1 MTISYPPSLTFLG
14 DSRMQSREI
23 CVFPVYLLRGHVP
36 CNRFSFLLHRPRIG
50 ASNSSASSF
59 FLSFLFPLFTRI
71 ETRTTFSR
79 SFTREGRKV
88 YVFFYEEWMDRLW
101 IMKTECCCPFRR
113 FQRFSM
119 RGKQI
124 SSGVCGTFIRGLKR
138 RKYRYFENV
147 FRLEERLV

>member
-59 FLSFLFPLFTRI
+59 FLSFLFPPLFYANRDKDNFFSILYAGGDICLLLRRMDGPVMDYENGVLSTF
-71 ETRTTFSR
+71 RTILDA
-79 SFTREGRKV
+79 RKTN
-88 YVFFYEEWMDRLW
+88 L
-101 IMKTECCCPFRR
+101 FRR
-113 FQRFSM
+113 LRNFYPR
-119 RGKQI
+119 
-124 SSGVCGTFIRGLKR
+124 KR

>member
-79 SFTREGRKV
+79 SFTREGI
-88 YVFFYEEWMDRLW
+88 YVFFYEEWTDRLW
-101 IMKTECCCPFRR
+101 IMKTECCPFRR
-113 FQRFSM
+113 FERYSM

-124 SSGVCGTFIRGLKR
+124 SSGVCGTFIRGSVENILKTCFDS
-138 RKYRYFENV
+138 KNNWFK
-147 FRLEERLV
+147 

>member
-1 MTISYPPSLTFLG
+1 MIISYPPSLTFLG

-79 SFTREGRKV
+79 SFTREGRRV

>member
-1 MTISYPPSLTFLG
+1 MIISYPPSLTFLG

-79 SFTREGRKV
+79 SFTREGRRV

-101 IMKTECCCPFRR
+101 IMKTECCPFRR

>member
-79 SFTREGRKV
+79 SRGYMSSFTKNGWTGYGLWKRSAFDVSNDTRC
-88 YVFFYEEWMDRLW
+88 EENKSLPAFAELFDRGSVENIGIL
-101 IMKTECCCPFRR
+101 KTCFDSKNDW
-113 FQRFSM
+113 F
-119 RGKQI
+119 K
-124 SSGVCGTFIRGLKR
+124 
-138 RKYRYFENV
+138 
-147 FRLEERLV
+147 

>member
-36 CNRFSFLLHRPRIG
+36 CNRFSFLLHRSRIG

-79 SFTREGRKV
+79 SFTREGI
-88 YVFFYEEWMDRLW
+88 YVFFYEEWTDRLW
-101 IMKTECCCPFRR
+101 IMKTECFRR
-113 FQRFSM
+113 FERYSM

-124 SSGVCGTFIRGLKR
+124 SSGVCGTFRPRKR

>member
-36 CNRFSFLLHRPRIG
+36 CNRFSFLLHRPRIR

-59 FLSFLFPLFTRI
+59 FLSFLFPPLFTRI

-79 SFTREGRKV
+79 SFTREGI
-88 YVFFYEEWMDRLW
+88 YVFFYEEWTDRLW
-101 IMKTECCCPFRR
+101 IMKTECCPFRR
-113 FQRFSM
+113 FERYSM

-124 SSGVCGTFIRGLKR
+124 SSGVCGTFIRGSVENIGILKTCFDS
-138 RKYRYFENV
+138 KNDWFK
-147 FRLEERLV
+147 

>member
-59 FLSFLFPLFTRI
+59 FLSFLFPPLFTRI

-79 SFTREGRKV
+79 SFTREGI
-88 YVFFYEEWMDRLW
+88 YVFFYEEWIDRLW
-101 IMKTECCCPFRR
+101 IMKTESLSTFRTILDARKTNLFRR
-113 FQRFSM
+113 LRNFYPR
-119 RGKQI
+119 
-124 SSGVCGTFIRGLKR
+124 KR

>member
-79 SFTREGRKV
+79 SFTREGRRV

-101 IMKTECCCPFRR
+101 IMKTECFRR
-113 FQRFSM
+113 FERYSM

-124 SSGVCGTFIRGLKR
+124 SSAVCGTFIRGSVENILKTCFDS
-138 RKYRYFENV
+138 KNDWFK
-147 FRLEERLV
+147 

>member
-79 SFTREGRKV
+79 SFTREGI

-101 IMKTECCCPFRR
+101 IMKTESLSTFRTILDAKTNLFRR
-113 FQRFSM
+113 LRNFYPR
-119 RGKQI
+119 
-124 SSGVCGTFIRGLKR
+124 KR

>member
-59 FLSFLFPLFTRI
+59 FLSFLFPPLFTRI

-79 SFTREGRKV
+79 SFTREGI

-101 IMKTECCCPFRR
+101 IMKTECFRR
-113 FQRFSM
+113 FERYSM

-124 SSGVCGTFIRGLKR
+124 SSGVCGTFRPRKR

>member
-79 SFTREGRKV
+79 SFTREGL

-101 IMKTECCCPFRR
+101 IMKTESLSTFRTILDARKTNLFRR
-113 FQRFSM
+113 LRNFYPR
-119 RGKQI
+119 
-124 SSGVCGTFIRGLKR
+124 KR

>member
-79 SFTREGRKV
+79 SFTREGI
-88 YVFFYEEWMDRLW
+88 YVFFYEEWTDRLW
-101 IMKTECCCPFRR
+101 IMKTECCPFRR
-113 FQRFSM
+113 FERYSM

-124 SSGVCGTFIRGLKR
+124 SSGVCGTFIRGSVENILKTCFDS
-138 RKYRYFENV
+138 KNDWFK
-147 FRLEERLV
+147 

>member
-79 SFTREGRKV
+79 SFTREGRRV

-101 IMKTECCCPFRR
+101 IMKTECCPFRTILDAR
-113 FQRFSM
+113 KTNLFRRLRNFYP
-119 RGKQI
+119 R
-124 SSGVCGTFIRGLKR
+124 KR
-138 RKYRYFENV
+138 RKYFENV

>member
-79 SFTREGRKV
+79 SFTREGRRV

-101 IMKTECCCPFRR
+101 IMKTEFSTFRTILDARKTNLFRR
-113 FQRFSM
+113 LRNFYPR
-119 RGKQI
+119 
-124 SSGVCGTFIRGLKR
+124 KR

-147 FRLEERLV
+147 FRLEERLIGV

>member
-79 SFTREGRKV
+79 SFTREGI

-101 IMKTECCCPFRR
+101 IMKTEFSTFRTILDARKTNLFRR
-113 FQRFSM
+113 LRNFYPR
-119 RGKQI
+119 
-124 SSGVCGTFIRGLKR
+124 KR